1 MGRILSSWL
10 VVTLIPW
17 FTVFIVSIIMD
28 FFIGASAEPNPSPS
42 LTPSVL
48 MLLVLMFV
56 SNIACY
62 AISIRYIILGYS
74 PGILRL
80 ICGWLAT
87 YGIAIIILFGAGFLW
102 MGLFKPWTG
111 VSSIREHGPLDEW
124 VYIGSLVFGSLV
136 GFGLSTR
143 YIINR

>member
-1 MGRILSSWL
+1 
-10 VVTLIPW
+10 
-17 FTVFIVSIIMD
+17 
-28 FFIGASAEPNPSPS
+28 
-42 LTPSVL
+42 
-48 MLLVLMFV
+48 MLLVSMFV

-111 VSSIREHGPLDEW
+111 VSSIREHGPLDDW

>member
-1 MGRILSSWL
+1 MGRVLSSWL

-42 LTPSVL
+42 LNPGVL
-48 MLLVLMFV
+48 LLLVLMFV

-74 PGILRL
+74 PGNLRL

-87 YGIAIIILFGAGFLW
+87 YGIAIIIFIGAVLLW
-102 MGLFKPWTG
+102 MGLFKTWTG
-111 VSSIREHGPLDEW
+111 VSSIREHGPLDDW
-124 VYIGSLVFGSLV
+124 VFIGSLVFGSLV

>member
-10 VVTLIPW
+10 AVTIIPW
-17 FTVFIVSIIMD
+17 FVVFIVGTIRE
-28 FFIGASAEPNPSPS
+28 FFSGASTEPNPSPS
-42 LTPSVL
+42 LTPGIL
-48 MLLVLMFV
+48 MLLVLLFV

-62 AISIRYIILGYS
+62 AISIRYIVLGYS

-87 YGIAIIILFGAGFLW
+87 YGFAFVVFLCASLLW

-111 VSSIREHGPLDEW
+111 VSSMRESSPLDGW
-124 VYIGSLVFGSLV
+124 IFLGSFVFGSLV

>member
-10 VVTLIPW
+10 AVTIIPW
-17 FTVFIVSIIMD
+17 FVVFIVGTIGE
-28 FFIGASAEPNPSPS
+28 FFSGASTEPNPSPS
-42 LTPSVL
+42 LTPGIL
-48 MLLVLMFV
+48 MLLVTMFV

-62 AISIRYIILGYS
+62 AISIRYIVLGYS

-87 YGIAIIILFGAGFLW
+87 YGIAIIIFIGAVLLW

-111 VSSIREHGPLDEW
+111 VSSIREHGPLDDW
-124 VYIGSLVFGSLV
+124 IFIGSLVFGSLV

>member
-10 VVTLIPW
+10 AATIIPW
-17 FTVFIVSIIMD
+17 FVVFIVGT
-28 FFIGASAEPNPSPS
+28 IGDVFSGAGAEPNPSPS
-42 LTPSVL
+42 LTPGSL
-48 MLLVLMFV
+48 MLLVLLFV
-56 SNIACY
+56 SNVACY
-62 AISIRYIILGYS
+62 TISIRYIILGYS

-87 YGIAIIILFGAGFLW
+87 YGFAFVVFLCASLLW

-111 VSSIREHGPLDEW
+111 VSSMRESSPLDGW
-124 VYIGSLVFGSLV
+124 IFLGSFVFGSLV